1 MVEWILPG
9 RGERLHF
16 ARGPDR
22 LRPALQQIRG
32 AGAIHRPF
40 DVLRRSAAPQGG
52 WTQQTETRSKAK
64 VVAVT
69 PDKAS
74 AVAAAPALDRDDGT
88 LPVRAPLI
96 GTFYRAPKPGAPP
109 FVDAGTKVTADTV
122 VGIVETMKL
131 MNSVMAGTAG
141 VIVAI
146 EAADGEFVEQ
156 NHVLMRVQPVT

>member
-1 MVEWILPG
+1 MNLTHADVEEIL
-9 RGERLHF
+9 RLLD
-16 ARGPDR
+16 AS
-22 LRPALQQIRG
+22 
-32 AGAIHRPF
+32 PF
-40 DVLRRSAAPQGG
+40 DELELETDRFKLILRRSAAPQGG

-64 VVAVT
+64 VAAGA
-69 PDKAS
+69 PSKAS
-74 AVAAAPALDRDDGT
+74 VATAAPAPDKDDGT

-109 FVDAGTKVTADTV
+109 FVDTGMQVTADTV

-141 VIVAI
+141 IIVAI

>member
-1 MVEWILPG
+1 MNLTHADVEEILQ
-9 RGERLHF
+9 LLD
-16 ARGPDR
+16 AS
-22 LRPALQQIRG
+22 
-32 AGAIHRPF
+32 PF
-40 DVLRRSAAPQGG
+40 DELELETDRFKLILRRSAAPEGG

-64 VVAVT
+64 VVAVA
-69 PDKAS
+69 PAKAT
-74 AVAAAPALDRDDGT
+74 AIAAAPTLDKDDGT

-109 FVDAGTKVTADTV
+109 FVDTGTKVTADTV

-141 VIVAI
+141 IIVAI

>member
-1 MVEWILPG
+1 MNLTHADVQES
-9 RGERLHF
+9 
-16 ARGPDR
+16 
-22 LRPALQQIRG
+22 LQLLD
-32 AGAIHRPF
+32 ASPF
-40 DVLRRSAAPQGG
+40 DELELETDRFKLVLRRSAAPQGG

-69 PDKAS
+69 PGKAS

>member
-1 MVEWILPG
+1 MNLTHADVQEILQ
-9 RGERLHF
+9 LLD
-16 ARGPDR
+16 AS
-22 LRPALQQIRG
+22 
-32 AGAIHRPF
+32 PF
-40 DVLRRSAAPQGG
+40 DELELETDRFKLVLRRSAAPQGG

-69 PDKAS
+69 PGKAS

>member
-1 MVEWILPG
+1 MIE
-9 RGERLHF
+9 
-16 ARGPDR
+16 
-22 LRPALQQIRG
+22 
-32 AGAIHRPF
+32 
-40 DVLRRSAAPQGG
+40 
-52 WTQQTETRSKAK
+52 
-64 VVAVT
+64 
-69 PDKAS
+69 
-74 AVAAAPALDRDDGT
+74 DDGT

-141 VIVAI
+141 IIVAI